1 MRAHHLPPAAE
12 KYAYVAPAFFF
23 SFFLMGRMEVLAYFW
38 DVRSALVWVEY
49 CFPICT
55 FQFVLEALQSLQV
68 LCLPTK
74 ELIVTNAWVSEDNVL
89 MLQVW
94 VGTYLTRDL
103 NGVYY

>member
-1 MRAHHLPPAAE
+1 
-12 KYAYVAPAFFF
+12 
-23 SFFLMGRMEVLAYFW
+23 MEVLAYFW
-38 DVRSALVWVEY
+38 DVRSTLVWGGSTV
-49 CFPICT
+49 FR
-55 FQFVLEALQSLQV
+55 FVLEALQSLQV

-89 MLQVW
+89 ILQVW